1 MNRRAVDALMVTYYS
16 PSHPRGNMFRKISL
30 IWEIPD
36 WTPVSRFRGSVRP
49 SRLGGTSVTM
59 QVYVDDVDAACK
71 RAVDSGATSIMPP
84 EDSFWGDRFSMVKDP
99 FGHNWAI
106 VTVK

>member
-1 MNRRAVDALMVTYYS
+1 MAGFVYS
-16 PSHPRGNMFRKISL
+16 SQTL
-30 IWEIPD
+30 
-36 WTPVSRFRGSVRP
+36 
-49 SRLGGTSVTM
+49 

-71 RAVDSGATSIMPP
+71 RAVDSGATPIMPP

-106 VTVK
+106 VTVKEELTPREGGERIREFMAQMHQ